1 MQTKIENLVCPCRHR
16 APLTRTKEILKCIKP
31 GCEYSTNGFDSIS
44 GTPVLI
50 AFTQVDTVC
59 DQQKILSSKKLAE
72 FNFTN
77 IKRDRNLLHKVLSK
91 VIHGTNK
98 VTLDNYQYFIN
109 LINAIVNVKNI
120 LIIGSGSRGVG
131 IGALYENKNIVI
143 TGIDIYASDNVD
155 FIADAH
161 YLPFADKIFDGVIIQ
176 AVLEHVLDP
185 QSVVEEIHRVL
196 KSDGYV
202 YAETPFMQQVHEG
215 AYDYYRFTVLGH
227 RYLFKKF
234 ELISMGGIKGAGTVL
249 AWSVRYLLW
258 GIFNSR
264 KISLIVSAPFF
275 LAARLLDRLSR
286 RQSMADN
293 SSGVFFLG
301 KKSNLL
307 VKQISI
313 PALYTGNQG
322 SSHNKPVN
330 S

>member
-1 MQTKIENLVCPCRHR
+1 
-16 APLTRTKEILKCIKP
+16 
-31 GCEYSTNGFDSIS
+31 
-44 GTPVLI
+44 LI

-59 DQQKILSSKKLAE
+59 DQQKILNSKKLAE

-77 IKRDRNLLHKVLSK
+77 IKRGRSLLHKALSK
-91 VIHGTNK
+91 VIHGANK
-98 VTLDNYQYFIN
+98 VTLDNYKYFIN
-109 LINAIVNVKNI
+109 LINASEKNI

-131 IGALYENKNIVI
+131 IEALYENKNIVI

-185 QSVVEEIHRVL
+185 QSVVNEIHRVL

-258 GIFNSR
+258 GIFNNR
-264 KISLIVSAPFF
+264 KISLILSAPFF
-275 LAARLLDRLSR
+275 LAARLFDRLSS
-286 RQSMADN
+286 RQLMADN

-322 SSHNKPVN
+322 SSHN
-330 S
+330 